1 VRRPDEFAY
10 GEACATPRRRS
21 QDGGLSSLETP
32 MDPIARWHAV
42 VEARDMAALKDLI
55 ADEAVFESPVV
66 HTPQVGKA
74 ITVKYLAGALQVLNN
89 DTFRYV
95 GEWRA
100 EQSAVLEFATEIE
113 GIAVNGVDIVS
124 WNEAGKITHFK
135 VMIRPLKA
143 INLIHQK
150 MAAML
155 QAGR

>member
-1 VRRPDEFAY
+1 
-10 GEACATPRRRS
+10 
-21 QDGGLSSLETP
+21 

-74 ITVKYLAGALQVLNN
+74 ITFKYLAGALQVLNN
-89 DTFRYV
+89 DTFRYT

-100 EQSAVLEFATEIE
+100 ERSAVLEFATEIE
-113 GIAVNGVDIVS
+113 GIAVNGVDIIS
-124 WNEAGKITHFK
+124 WNEAGRITHFK

-143 INLIHQK
+143 INLVHR
-150 MAAML
+150 MMGELLARA
-155 QAGR
+155 